1 MAGAQPQCAVAYLV
15 QSEIDAFFR
24 RDVSELDEYLRI
36 VNLALDLSPFHAL
49 DAVEELLEHAASDDD
64 IALVGALALEPV
76 VELHYRALGPEL
88 EVALR
93 ANSRLR
99 AALRSVIAPGVPGD
113 VRARLD
119 ATG

>member
-1 MAGAQPQCAVAYLV
+1 MAYLD

-36 VNLALDLSPFHAL
+36 VNLAHDLPPTHAL
-49 DAVEELLEHAASDDD
+49 DAVGELLEHAASEDD

-76 VELHYRALGPEL
+76 VELHYRALGPQL

-93 ANSRLR
+93 TNSRLR
-99 AALRSVIAPGVPGD
+99 AALRSVIAPGVPDD

-119 ATG
+119 ATA